1 MIFSRVDGKRFKYL
15 YKYLYI
21 ITMYD
26 YIYILY
32 SCKKN
37 LDKTNKIYNKIYD
50 KIINAK
56 VYIIYGDE
64 SNSERFCL

>member
-1 MIFSRVDGKRFKYL
+1 
-15 YKYLYI
+15 
-21 ITMYD
+21 MYD